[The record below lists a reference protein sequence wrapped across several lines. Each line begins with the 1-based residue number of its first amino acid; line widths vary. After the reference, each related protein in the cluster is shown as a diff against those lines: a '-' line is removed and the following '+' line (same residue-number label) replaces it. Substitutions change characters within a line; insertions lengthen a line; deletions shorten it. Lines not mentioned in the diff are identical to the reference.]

1 MPIGTTNRLIPGC
14 GAHHI
19 ALQARDWEASLRLYR
34 DVLGMQIVAEFGTPE
49 RRILLLDL
57 GDGSHLELFAPQPTT
72 ADQPASANVFT
83 HIALATTNTRQATE
97 LVKKRAPELEIDGE
111 LQADTAVLGDFR
123 AENYPFSTLVNQPN
137 VLIFPNLDAA
147 NIAYKLMWRMGNAEA
162 FGPILLGMAH
172 PVHVLQRGSEAAE
185 IANLTAVA
193 VVDAQEHGGLR
204 FRAGR

>member
-49 RRILLLDL
+49 RRIVLLDL

-97 LVKKRAPELEIDGE
+97 LVR
-111 LQADTAVLGDFR
+111 QAG
-123 AENYPFSTLVNQPN
+123 YPITVEPKDVQL
-137 VLIFPNLDAA
+137 
-147 NIAYKLMWRMGNAEA
+147 
-162 FGPILLGMAH
+162 GPI
-172 PVHVLQRGSEAAE
+172 AAT
-185 IANLTAVA
+185 IAFFTGPNGETIEFF
-193 VVDAQEHGGLR
+193 QTN
-204 FRAGR
+204 